1 MISIENEK
9 CPWGRFYVSRDEF
22 SYNPKRIE
30 TDHEQ
35 ELSYLYHKMCSD
47 AWTIVE
53 GKEILTGSYIMED
66 NIITV

>member
-1 MISIENEK
+1 MKSAHGEDFMYHVMNFHTSPNLLRLI
-9 CPWGRFYVSRDEF
+9 WTGAFVSD
-22 SYNPKRIE
+22 
-30 TDHEQ
+30 
-35 ELSYLYHKMCSD
+35 HKMCSD